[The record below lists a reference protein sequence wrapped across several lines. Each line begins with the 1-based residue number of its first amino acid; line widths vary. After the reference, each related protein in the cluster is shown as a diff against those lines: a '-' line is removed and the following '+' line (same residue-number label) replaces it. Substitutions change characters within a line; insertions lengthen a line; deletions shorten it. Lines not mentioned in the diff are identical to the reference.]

1 MRPDALRLC
10 PLIAFDQQLGGKYKL
25 RILWDLHR
33 GPRRY
38 GELRRSLVP
47 AGLGTPVTPRILS
60 RELKELEKR
69 GFIHRKQFPV
79 VPPKV
84 EYTLT
89 ERGAGLLPIIRQI
102 IEWGMT
108 GAHDGKGCRTRR
120 ELKSA

>member
-1 MRPDALRLC
+1 MGSDLRLC
-10 PLIAFDQQLGGKYKL
+10 PLIAFDQLLGGKYKL

-38 GELRRSLVP
+38 GELRRALVP
-47 AGLGTPVTPRILS
+47 AGLGRPVTPRTLS

-79 VPPKV
+79 LPPKV

-89 ERGAGLLPIIRQI
+89 ERGTGLLPIIREI
-102 IEWGMT
+102 IGWGMT
-108 GAHDGKGCRTRR
+108 GAHDGKGCRSRK